1 MSIGTS
7 LSTTD
12 LRHGGLRCDHDVPLM
27 EICYDCMRAQSAYE
41 NMWWGGQ
48 VTPLAGYPKEMAAV
62 VDETIMQAGSRRS
75 NTVTTTEE
83 WFPELWNAV
92 LGSEL
97 PSLFEILSDQE
108 VELQAAKRADYT
120 GGGRIL
126 ANYEEAARAT
136 GLKTWQV
143 MLSRIYEKLYRF
155 RMLREK
161 GEGEVED
168 ETLVDTLLDVAILAK
183 LLIIEKEDTSG

>member
-12 LRHGGLRCDHDVPLM
+12 LIGHGGPRCDHDVPLM
-27 EICYDCMRAQSAYE
+27 EICYDCMRAPIPQWS
-41 NMWWGGQ
+41 GQ

-62 VDETIMQAGSRRS
+62 VDAQITG
-75 NTVTTTEE
+75 
-83 WFPELWNAV
+83 
-92 LGSEL
+92 
-97 PSLFEILSDQE
+97 PSLFKILSDQE
-108 VELQAAKRADYT
+108 VKLQAAKRADYT

-155 RMLREK
+155 RMLRE
-161 GEGEVED
+161 GPEARVED

-183 LLIIEKEDTSG
+183 LLIIEKEDASE